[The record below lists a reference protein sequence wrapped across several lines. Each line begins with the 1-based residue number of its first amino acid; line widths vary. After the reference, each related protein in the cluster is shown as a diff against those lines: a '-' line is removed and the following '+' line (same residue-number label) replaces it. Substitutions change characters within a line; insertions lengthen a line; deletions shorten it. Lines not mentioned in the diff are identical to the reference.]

1 MSVVRFPKQGACRQR
16 TAEGCD
22 DEVDSE
28 LGADDDTIPCHGD
41 DESGFPDHGAA
52 CPAPFGGPFLGKP
65 RQKKR
70 RLSATAII
78 AHSLSPSNHTGG
90 AAPLPSAVDI
100 MARALCPSGQ
110 ESTPELL
117 RQSFWQVWLQ
127 HHDYLKKKASIS
139 SIDIAR
145 MPRMP

>member
-16 TAEGCD
+16 TAEGAD
-22 DEVDSE
+22 DDVDSE
-28 LGADDDTIPCHGD
+28 LGADDETIPGHGD
-41 DESGFPDHGAA
+41 DESGFPDLGAG
-52 CPAPFGGPFLGKP
+52 CPGPFDVPFPGKP

-78 AHSLSPSNHTGG
+78 AHSLSPSSHGGG

-100 MARALCPSGQ
+100 MARAFCPSGQ
-110 ESTPELL
+110 QSTPELL

-127 HHDYLKKKASIS
+127 HHDYLKKKAFTS